1 MGKRPRTAVK
11 NETITDREKLIEALR
26 FAALALKDDKN
37 TGFVSFRGGWL
48 FAENETFTLG
58 IPVKVDLDLCPHAEM
73 LSAALIQ
80 CGDHF
85 QVTQTS
91 PNTLAIRSGAFRA
104 VVPALEKDEIRP
116 LIADYPCANLTDAI
130 TESFTACLPF
140 MGKGDRII
148 NKAMLLQAGSTCATN
163 GHIALEY
170 WHGIDLPG
178 PLNIPRKTI
187 ESVIKIGKPL
197 IQFGFSDA
205 SVTFVFDDQS
215 FLKTR
220 LIGGQWPDLS
230 GLFAKVTAPFKVVW
244 PQFFVGVKAISAFTQ
259 NDTIVFHDNHIAT
272 HTSLDL
278 GANYHIN
285 GLPTGY
291 CFSAVCLKMIEP
303 FVKQISIASPREPLA
318 FIGDKSRGLL
328 MGKTP

>member
-1 MGKRPRTAVK
+1 MGKRLRTAAK

-26 FAALALKDDKN
+26 FAALALKDDKA
-37 TGFVSFRGGWL
+37 TGFVSFRDGWL
-48 FAENETFTLG
+48 YAENETFTLG
-58 IPVKVDLDLCPHAEM
+58 IPVNVDLNLCPHADM
-73 LSAALIQ
+73 LIAAFQQ

-91 PNTLAIRSGAFRA
+91 ANTLAIKSGAFRA
-104 VVPALEKDEIRP
+104 VVPALEKDELAP
-116 LIADYPCANLTDAI
+116 FVPDVACANLTDAI
-130 TESFTACLPF
+130 TESFAACLPF

-148 NKAMLLQAGSTCATN
+148 NRAMLLQAGSVCATN
-163 GHIALEY
+163 GHSALEY

-187 ESVIKIGKPL
+187 ETVIKIGKPL
-197 IQFGFSDA
+197 AQFGFSNA
-205 SVTFVFDDQS
+205 SVTFIFDDRS

-220 LIGGQWPDLS
+220 LIEGQWPDLLA
-230 GLFAKVTAPFKVVW
+230 LFNKVTAPFRIVW
-244 PQFFVGVKAISAFTQ
+244 PQLFVGLKAISAFTQ
-259 NDTIVFHDNHIAT
+259 NDVVVFHDNFIAT
-272 HTSLDL
+272 HMSLDL
-278 GANYHIN
+278 GANYQID

-291 CFSAVCLKMIEP
+291 SFSLYYLKMIEP
-303 FVKQISIASPREPLA
+303 FVKQISMSSPREPLA